1 MSEDREA
8 AVRAVWRQAD
18 AVCMDVDS
26 TLIRIE
32 GLDDLARLC
41 GVEGEVAKL

>member
-1 MSEDREA
+1 MSNRKEA
-8 AVRAVWRQAD
+8 TARALWRQAD

-32 GLDDLARLC
+32 GIDNLAKLC
-41 GVEGEVAKL
+41 GAEEEVSKL